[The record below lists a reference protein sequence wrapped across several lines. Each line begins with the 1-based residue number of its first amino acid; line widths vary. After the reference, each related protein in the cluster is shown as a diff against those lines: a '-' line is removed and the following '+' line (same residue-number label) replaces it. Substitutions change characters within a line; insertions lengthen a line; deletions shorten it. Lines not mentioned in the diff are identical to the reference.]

1 MLLKFPIIIRFSN
14 GTRMIGEEVFLRG
27 FYELCSGETQ
37 EKICVNVF
45 GREFTQHHDVW

>member
-1 MLLKFPIIIRFSN
+1 
-14 GTRMIGEEVFLRG
+14 MIGEEVFLRG